1 MILRALTNTAS
12 AIEVGATYRRSGPGT
27 LVEVARVLEIG
38 PDKMGIPHVRFELTS
53 ARGPGLPLVETR
65 TLGLEAFQ
73 NRFKERLQAQN

>member
-1 MILRALTNTAS
+1 MILGALTNHNTT
-12 AIEVGATYRRSGPGT
+12 IEVGGTYRRSGPGT
-27 LVEVARVLEIG
+27 LVEVAYVMEIA

-73 NRFKERLQAQN
+73 NKFRERIRT